1 MSCCPD
7 QLHLFLP
14 VGPQT
19 CCWLWAVGWGEK
31 SQPGENNQNPNWIK
45 QNKILHRR
53 RGCVFPP
60 SQTFHGAICL
70 PPSAGGILTPCL
82 RSPTAQKGIR
92 NDKSQRKERS
102 RVSSSLF
109 IEEKKRRRKK
119 IDYFVC
125 FFFFF
130 LSVCFRVDV
139 IHVVSLS
146 QCPKATSLFTN
157 VSRYSGQICLSLFP
171 LSAFQ
176 GGAAWNKSESESK
189 DK

>member
-1 MSCCPD
+1 M
-7 QLHLFLP
+7 
-14 VGPQT
+14 
-19 CCWLWAVGWGEK
+19 
-31 SQPGENNQNPNWIK
+31 
-45 QNKILHRR
+45 
-53 RGCVFPP
+53 FPP
-60 SQTFHGAICL
+60 SQTFHGATCL

-125 FFFFF
+125 LF
-130 LSVCFRVDV
+130 VCFQVDV

-146 QCPKATSLFTN
+146 QCPKATSLYTKYLQ
-157 VSRYSGQICLSLFP
+157 VHRQICLSLF
-171 LSAFQ
+171 LSLHSREGQLGINLSPKARKNNRKKKKMRPRGPSQ
-176 GGAAWNKSESESK
+176 GL
-189 DK
+189 